1 MNAIQPSRPPLEPVE
16 TGRANPRKR
25 RHRRRY
31 PYQVMVLET
40 TAKLAVKIV
49 LSVAAVSALVK
60 ILPYQLSQQ
69 QKLGEIQTEV
79 KLREGRVNHL
89 QTDFSRYFDP
99 QQEKSVMQEESNRF
113 YPEQR
118 QVVLLDKAG
127 TIEAPAL
134 SRKKSQLK

>member
-16 TGRANPRKR
+16 TSRANPRKR
-25 RHRRRY
+25 RHRRSQ

-40 TAKLAVKIV
+40 TAKLAVKVV

-99 QQEKSVMQEESNRF
+99 EQEQSVMQEESNRF
-113 YPEQR
+113 QPEQR

-127 TIEAPAL
+127 TIKAPV
-134 SRKKSQLK
+134 SRKKSEFK